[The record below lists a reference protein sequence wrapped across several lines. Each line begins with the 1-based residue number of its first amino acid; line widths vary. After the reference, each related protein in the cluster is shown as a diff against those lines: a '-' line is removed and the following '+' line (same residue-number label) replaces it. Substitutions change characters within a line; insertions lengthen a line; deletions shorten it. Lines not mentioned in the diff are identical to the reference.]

1 MSGHGAAY
9 ITATVWSLASRGPS
23 WTFDLVGYQQG
34 GKGREYYSGWKRLVH
49 KGADE
54 KISD

>member
-9 ITATVWSLASRGPS
+9 FTATVWSLASRGPS

-34 GKGREYYSGWKRLVH
+34 GKGREYYSGGR
-49 KGADE
+49 G
-54 KISD
+54 